1 MQKNTENI
9 LEKVPEK
16 GIMSKIAELIK
27 YRQIKDNFI
36 DSVGDETMEQQHMFT
51 NRMIR
56 NLLVPVVL
64 EQILNSIMGTADTMM
79 VSNVGSAALSAVSLV
94 DSINIL
100 LIQAFSALAAGGA
113 IVCAQYIG
121 QKNYEKANMSARQ
134 VLFII
139 TAISVAVSAVCLI
152 FQKPLLRLIFGSVE
166 ADVMRASE
174 TYFFFTA
181 LSFPFIA
188 SYDAAASIFR
198 AQENTK
204 GPMIISMISNVMNIG
219 GNAVLIWVFHMGVAG
234 AAISTLVSRVFCAVV
249 VLYQLRKDRQP
260 IVVKDYLKIRP
271 DWSMIGR
278 ILGLGIPSGIEN
290 SMFQLGKLAIQSTV
304 STLGTAAIAAQA
316 MTNILE
322 NLNGIAAIGV
332 GVGLMTI
339 VGQCLGAG
347 RKDEA
352 IYYIKKLC
360 VIAEIVIIVSC
371 LTVYALARP
380 VTILG
385 GMEKSSAAMCIHMIT
400 WITIVK
406 PLVWTMAF
414 VPGYGLRAAGDVKFS
429 MITSCCTMWA
439 CRFCLCIFLIRV
451 LGFGPMGVWIGMFAD
466 WTVRGILFTWRFHSR
481 RWLKH
486 KVI

>member
-1 MQKNTENI
+1 
-9 LEKVPEK
+9 
-16 GIMSKIAELIK
+16 
-27 YRQIKDNFI
+27 
-36 DSVGDETMEQQHMFT
+36 MEQQQHMFT

-56 NLLVPVVL
+56 NLLIPVVL
-64 EQILNSIMGTADTMM
+64 EQLLNSIMGTADTMM
-79 VSNVGSAALSAVSLV
+79 VSNVGSAAISAVSLV
-94 DSINIL
+94 DSINVL
-100 LIQAFSALAAGGA
+100 VIQAFSALAAGGA

-121 QKNYEKANMSARQ
+121 QRNKEKANESARQ

-139 TAISVAVSAVCLI
+139 TAISVAVSLICLV

-166 ADVMRASE
+166 AEVMRASE
-174 TYFFFTA
+174 VYFFYTA

-188 SYDAAASIFR
+188 AYDSAASIFR
-198 AQENTK
+198 AQDNTR
-204 GPMIISMISNVMNIG
+204 GPMTISMISNVMNIA
-219 GNAVLIWVFHMGVAG
+219 GNAIMIWVFHMGVAG
-234 AAISTLVSRVFCAVV
+234 AALSTLISRIFCAVV
-249 VLYQLRKDRQP
+249 VLIQLRKEREGQE
-260 IVVKDYLKIRP
+260 IVVRDYFKIRP
-271 DWSMIGR
+271 NWSMIKR
-278 ILGLGIPSGIEN
+278 ILGRGIPSGVEN

-352 IYYIKKLC
+352 VYYIKKLC
-360 VIAEIVIIVSC
+360 VIAEIVVLTSC
-371 LTVYALARP
+371 LIVFALTKP

-385 GMEKSSAAMCIHMIT
+385 GMEKESADMCFHMVM
-400 WITIVK
+400 WITIMK

-439 CRFCLCIFLIRV
+439 CRFCLCVFLIRV
-451 LGFGPMGVWIGMFAD
+451 MGFGPMGVWIGMFAD
-466 WTVRGILFTWRFHSR
+466 WTVRSIIFTWRFHSR
-481 RWLKH
+481 KWLQH

>member
-1 MQKNTENI
+1 
-9 LEKVPEK
+9 
-16 GIMSKIAELIK
+16 
-27 YRQIKDNFI
+27 
-36 DSVGDETMEQQHMFT
+36 MEQQQHMFT

-56 NLLVPVVL
+56 NLLIPVVL
-64 EQILNSIMGTADTMM
+64 EQLLNSIMGTADTMM
-79 VSNVGSAALSAVSLV
+79 VSNVGSAAISAVSLV
-94 DSINIL
+94 DSINVL
-100 LIQAFSALAAGGA
+100 VIQAFSALAAGGA

-121 QKNYEKANMSARQ
+121 QRNKEKANESARQ

-139 TAISVAVSAVCLI
+139 TAISVAVSLICLV
-152 FQKPLLRLIFGSVE
+152 FQKSLLRLIFGSVE
-166 ADVMRASE
+166 AEVMRASE
-174 TYFFFTA
+174 IYFFYTA

-188 SYDAAASIFR
+188 AYDSAASIFR
-198 AQENTK
+198 AQDNTR
-204 GPMIISMISNVMNIG
+204 GPMTISMISNVMNIA
-219 GNAVLIWVFHMGVAG
+219 GNAIMIWVFHMGVAG
-234 AAISTLVSRVFCAVV
+234 AALSTLISRVFCAVV
-249 VLYQLRKDRQP
+249 VLIQLRKEREGQE
-260 IVVKDYLKIRP
+260 IVVRDYFKIRP
-271 DWSMIGR
+271 NWSMIKR
-278 ILGLGIPSGIEN
+278 ILGIGIPSGVEN

-352 IYYIKKLC
+352 VYYIKKLC
-360 VIAEIVIIVSC
+360 VIAEIVVLTSC
-371 LTVYALARP
+371 LIVFALTKP

-385 GMEKSSAAMCIHMIT
+385 GMEKESADMCFHMVM
-400 WITIVK
+400 WITIMK
-406 PLVWTMAF
+406 PIVWTMAF

-439 CRFCLCIFLIRV
+439 CRFCLCVFLIRV
-451 LGFGPMGVWIGMFAD
+451 MGFGPMGVWIGMFAD
-466 WTVRGILFTWRFHSR
+466 WTVRSIIFTWRFHSR
-481 RWLKH
+481 KWLQH

>member
-1 MQKNTENI
+1 
-9 LEKVPEK
+9 
-16 GIMSKIAELIK
+16 
-27 YRQIKDNFI
+27 
-36 DSVGDETMEQQHMFT
+36 MFT

-94 DSINIL
+94 DSINVL

-121 QKNYEKANMSARQ
+121 QRNYEKANMSARQ

-139 TAISVAVSAVCLI
+139 TAISVVVSAVCLI
-152 FQKPLLRLIFGSVE
+152 FQKPLLRLIFGAVD

-188 SYDAAASIFR
+188 AYDSAASIFR

-204 GPMIISMISNVMNIG
+204 GPMTISMISNIMNIG
-219 GNAVLIWVFHMGVAG
+219 GNAVLIWVFHLGVAG
-234 AAISTLVSRVFCAVV
+234 AAISTLVSRIFCAVV
-249 VLYQLRKDRQP
+249 VLWQLRKDRQP
-260 IVVKDYLKIRP
+260 VVVKDYLKIRP

-352 IYYIKKLC
+352 VYYIKKLC
-360 VIAEIVIIVSC
+360 VIAEAVIIVSC
-371 LTVYALARP
+371 LSVYALVRP

-385 GMEKSSAAMCIHMIT
+385 GMESTSAEMCIHMMT
-400 WITIVK
+400 WVTIVK
-406 PLVWTMAF
+406 PVVWTMAF

-439 CRFCLCIFLIRV
+439 CRFCLCVFLIRV

-466 WTVRGILFTWRFHSR
+466 WTVRGIIFTWRFHSR
-481 RWLKH
+481 KWLEH

>member
-1 MQKNTENI
+1 
-9 LEKVPEK
+9 
-16 GIMSKIAELIK
+16 
-27 YRQIKDNFI
+27 
-36 DSVGDETMEQQHMFT
+36 MEQQHMFT

-352 IYYIKKLC
+352 VYYIKKLC

-385 GMEKSSAAMCIHMIT
+385 GMEKSSAVMCIHMIT

>member
-1 MQKNTENI
+1 
-9 LEKVPEK
+9 
-16 GIMSKIAELIK
+16 
-27 YRQIKDNFI
+27 
-36 DSVGDETMEQQHMFT
+36 MFT

-94 DSINIL
+94 DSINVL

-121 QKNYEKANMSARQ
+121 QRNYEKANMSARQ
-134 VLFII
+134 VLFFILS
-139 TAISVAVSAVCLI
+139 ISVVVSAVCLI
-152 FQKPLLRLIFGSVE
+152 FQKPLLRLIFGAVD

-174 TYFFFTA
+174 IYFFFTA

-188 SYDAAASIFR
+188 AYDSAASIFR
-198 AQENTK
+198 AQENTR
-204 GPMIISMISNVMNIG
+204 GPMTISMISNIMNIG
-219 GNAVLIWVFHMGVAG
+219 GNAVLIWVFHLGVAG
-234 AAISTLVSRVFCAVV
+234 AAISTLVSRIFCAVV
-249 VLYQLRKDRQP
+249 VLWQLRKDRQP
-260 IVVKDYLKIRP
+260 VVVKDYLKIRP

-352 IYYIKKLC
+352 VYYIKKLC
-360 VIAEIVIIVSC
+360 VIAEAVIIVSC
-371 LTVYALARP
+371 LIVYALVRP

-385 GMEKSSAAMCIHMIT
+385 GMESTSAEMCIHMIT

-406 PLVWTMAF
+406 PVVWTMAF

-439 CRFCLCIFLIRV
+439 CRFCLCVFLIRV

-466 WTVRGILFTWRFHSR
+466 WTVRGIIFTWRFHSR
-481 RWLKH
+481 KWLEH

>member
-1 MQKNTENI
+1 
-9 LEKVPEK
+9 
-16 GIMSKIAELIK
+16 
-27 YRQIKDNFI
+27 
-36 DSVGDETMEQQHMFT
+36 MEQQQHMFT

-56 NLLVPVVL
+56 NLLIPVVL
-64 EQILNSIMGTADTMM
+64 EQLLNSIMGTADTMM
-79 VSNVGSAALSAVSLV
+79 VSNVGSAAISAVSLV
-94 DSINIL
+94 DSINVL
-100 LIQAFSALAAGGA
+100 VIQAFSALAAGGA

-121 QKNYEKANMSARQ
+121 QRNKEKANESARQ

-139 TAISVAVSAVCLI
+139 TAISVAVSLICLV

-166 ADVMRASE
+166 AEVMRASE
-174 TYFFFTA
+174 IYFFYTA

-188 SYDAAASIFR
+188 AYDSAASIFR
-198 AQENTK
+198 AQDNTR
-204 GPMIISMISNVMNIG
+204 GPMTISMISNVTNIA
-219 GNAVLIWVFHMGVAG
+219 GNAIMIWVFHMGVAG
-234 AAISTLVSRVFCAVV
+234 AALSTLISRIFCAVV
-249 VLYQLRKDRQP
+249 VLIQLRKEREGQE
-260 IVVKDYLKIRP
+260 IVVRDYFKIRP
-271 DWSMIGR
+271 NWSMIKR
-278 ILGLGIPSGIEN
+278 ILGIGIPSGVEN

-352 IYYIKKLC
+352 VYYIKKLC
-360 VIAEIVIIVSC
+360 VIAEIVVLTSC
-371 LTVYALARP
+371 LIVFALTKP

-385 GMEKSSAAMCIHMIT
+385 GMEKESADMCFHMVM
-400 WITIVK
+400 WITIMK

-439 CRFCLCIFLIRV
+439 CRFCLCVFLIRV
-451 LGFGPMGVWIGMFAD
+451 MGFGPMGVWIGMFAD
-466 WTVRGILFTWRFHSR
+466 WTVRSIIFTWRFHSR
-481 RWLKH
+481 KWLQH

>member
-1 MQKNTENI
+1 
-9 LEKVPEK
+9 
-16 GIMSKIAELIK
+16 
-27 YRQIKDNFI
+27 
-36 DSVGDETMEQQHMFT
+36 MEQQHMFT

-94 DSINIL
+94 DSINVL

-121 QKNYEKANMSARQ
+121 QRNYEKANMSARQ

-139 TAISVAVSAVCLI
+139 TAISVVVSAVCLI
-152 FQKPLLRLIFGSVE
+152 FQKPLLRLIFGAVD

-188 SYDAAASIFR
+188 AYDSAASIFR

-204 GPMIISMISNVMNIG
+204 GPMAISMISNIMNIG
-219 GNAVLIWVFHMGVAG
+219 GNAVLIWVFHLGVAG
-234 AAISTLVSRVFCAVV
+234 AAISTLVSRIFCAVV
-249 VLYQLRKDRQP
+249 VLWQLRKDRQP
-260 IVVKDYLKIRP
+260 VVVKDYLKIRP

-352 IYYIKKLC
+352 VYYIKKLC
-360 VIAEIVIIVSC
+360 VIAEAVIIVSC
-371 LTVYALARP
+371 LIVYILVRP

-385 GMEKSSAAMCIHMIT
+385 GMESTSAEMCIHMIT

-406 PLVWTMAF
+406 PVVWTMAF

-439 CRFCLCIFLIRV
+439 CRFCLCVFLISAGLPAPSMTMISFSAARALYAFITSGTRV
-451 LGFGPMGVWIGMFAD
+451 FLY
-466 WTVRGILFTWRFHSR
+466 
-481 RWLKH
+481 LK
-486 KVI
+486 

>member
-1 MQKNTENI
+1 
-9 LEKVPEK
+9 
-16 GIMSKIAELIK
+16 
-27 YRQIKDNFI
+27 
-36 DSVGDETMEQQHMFT
+36 
-51 NRMIR
+51 MIR
-56 NLLVPVVL
+56 NLLIPVVL
-64 EQILNSIMGTADTMM
+64 EQLLNSIMGTADTMM
-79 VSNVGSAALSAVSLV
+79 VSNVGSAAISAVSLV
-94 DSINIL
+94 DSINVL
-100 LIQAFSALAAGGA
+100 VIQAFSALAAGGA

-121 QKNYEKANMSARQ
+121 QRNKEKANESARQ

-139 TAISVAVSAVCLI
+139 TAISVAVSLFCLV

-166 ADVMRASE
+166 AEVMRASE
-174 TYFFFTA
+174 IYFFYTA

-188 SYDAAASIFR
+188 AYDSAASIFR
-198 AQENTK
+198 AQDNTR
-204 GPMIISMISNVMNIG
+204 GPMIISMISNVLNIA
-219 GNAVLIWVFHMGVAG
+219 GNAIMIWVFHMGVAG
-234 AAISTLVSRVFCAVV
+234 AALSTLISRVFCAVV
-249 VLYQLRKDRQP
+249 VLIQLRKEREGQE
-260 IVVKDYLKIRP
+260 IVVRDYFKIRP
-271 DWSMIGR
+271 NWSMIKR
-278 ILGLGIPSGIEN
+278 ILGIGIPSGVEN

-352 IYYIKKLC
+352 VYYIKKLC
-360 VIAEIVIIVSC
+360 VIAEIVVLTSC
-371 LTVYALARP
+371 LIVFALTKP

-385 GMEKSSAAMCIHMIT
+385 GMEKESADMCFHMVM
-400 WITIVK
+400 WITIMK

-439 CRFCLCIFLIRV
+439 CRFCLCVFLIRV
-451 LGFGPMGVWIGMFAD
+451 MGFGPMGVWIGMFAD
-466 WTVRGILFTWRFHSR
+466 WTVRSIIFTWRFHSR
-481 RWLKH
+481 KWLQH

>member
-1 MQKNTENI
+1 
-9 LEKVPEK
+9 
-16 GIMSKIAELIK
+16 
-27 YRQIKDNFI
+27 
-36 DSVGDETMEQQHMFT
+36 MEQQQHMFT

-56 NLLVPVVL
+56 NLLIPVVL
-64 EQILNSIMGTADTMM
+64 EQLLNSIMGTADTMM
-79 VSNVGSAALSAVSLV
+79 VSNVGSAAISAVSLV
-94 DSINIL
+94 DSINVL
-100 LIQAFSALAAGGA
+100 VIQAFSALAAGGA

-121 QKNYEKANMSARQ
+121 QRNKEKANESARQ

-139 TAISVAVSAVCLI
+139 TAISVAVSLICLV

-166 ADVMRASE
+166 AEVMRASE
-174 TYFFFTA
+174 IYFFYTA

-188 SYDAAASIFR
+188 AYDSAASIFR
-198 AQENTK
+198 AQDNTR
-204 GPMIISMISNVMNIG
+204 GPMTISMISNVMNIA
-219 GNAVLIWVFHMGVAG
+219 GNAIMIWVFHMGVAG
-234 AAISTLVSRVFCAVV
+234 AALSTLISRIFCAVV
-249 VLYQLRKDRQP
+249 VLIQLRKEREGQE
-260 IVVKDYLKIRP
+260 IVVRDYFKIRP
-271 DWSMIGR
+271 NWSMIKR
-278 ILGLGIPSGIEN
+278 ILGIGIPSGVEN

-352 IYYIKKLC
+352 VYYIKKLC
-360 VIAEIVIIVSC
+360 VIAEIVVLTSC
-371 LTVYALARP
+371 LIVFAFTKP

-385 GMEKSSAAMCIHMIT
+385 GMEKESADMCFHMVM
-400 WITIVK
+400 WITIMK

-439 CRFCLCIFLIRV
+439 CRFCLCVFLIRV
-451 LGFGPMGVWIGMFAD
+451 MGFGPMGVWIGMFAD
-466 WTVRGILFTWRFHSR
+466 WTVRSIIFTWRFHSR
-481 RWLKH
+481 KWLQH

>member
-1 MQKNTENI
+1 
-9 LEKVPEK
+9 
-16 GIMSKIAELIK
+16 
-27 YRQIKDNFI
+27 
-36 DSVGDETMEQQHMFT
+36 MEQQQHMFT

-56 NLLVPVVL
+56 NLLIPVVL
-64 EQILNSIMGTADTMM
+64 EQLLNSIMGTADTMM
-79 VSNVGSAALSAVSLV
+79 VSNVGSAAISAVSLV
-94 DSINIL
+94 DSINVL
-100 LIQAFSALAAGGA
+100 VIQAFSALAAGGA

-121 QKNYEKANMSARQ
+121 QRNKEKANESARQ

-139 TAISVAVSAVCLI
+139 TAISVAVSLICLV

-166 ADVMRASE
+166 AEVMRASE
-174 TYFFFTA
+174 IYFFYTA

-188 SYDAAASIFR
+188 AYDSAASIFR
-198 AQENTK
+198 AQDNTR
-204 GPMIISMISNVMNIG
+204 GPMTISMISNVMNIA
-219 GNAVLIWVFHMGVAG
+219 GNAIMIWVFHMGVAG
-234 AAISTLVSRVFCAVV
+234 AALSTLISRIFCAVV
-249 VLYQLRKDRQP
+249 VLIQLRKEREGQE
-260 IVVKDYLKIRP
+260 IVVRDYFKIRP
-271 DWSMIGR
+271 NWSMIKR
-278 ILGLGIPSGIEN
+278 ILGIGIPSGVEN

-352 IYYIKKLC
+352 VYYIKKLC
-360 VIAEIVIIVSC
+360 VIAEIVVLTSC
-371 LTVYALARP
+371 LIVFALTKP

-385 GMEKSSAAMCIHMIT
+385 GMEKESADMCFHMVM
-400 WITIVK
+400 WITIMK

-439 CRFCLCIFLIRV
+439 CRFCLCVFLIRV
-451 LGFGPMGVWIGMFAD
+451 MGFGPMGVWIGMFAD
-466 WTVRGILFTWRFHSR
+466 WTVRSIIFTWRFHSR
-481 RWLKH
+481 KWLQH
-486 KVI
+486 KVL